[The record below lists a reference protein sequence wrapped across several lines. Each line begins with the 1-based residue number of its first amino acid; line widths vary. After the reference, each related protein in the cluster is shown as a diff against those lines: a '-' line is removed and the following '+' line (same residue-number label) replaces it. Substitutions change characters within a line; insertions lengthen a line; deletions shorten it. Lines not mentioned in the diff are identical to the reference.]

1 MRINFC
7 YRADYYVVAFLS
19 GYEFQ
24 QLLMQ
29 MKPLRYL
36 ELQEAG
42 SKCEDKANSV
52 FAMSNLVLYFSF
64 RKYSY
69 SIHACNF

>member
-1 MRINFC
+1 
-7 YRADYYVVAFLS
+7 
-19 GYEFQ
+19 
-24 QLLMQ
+24 
-29 MKPLRYL
+29 L